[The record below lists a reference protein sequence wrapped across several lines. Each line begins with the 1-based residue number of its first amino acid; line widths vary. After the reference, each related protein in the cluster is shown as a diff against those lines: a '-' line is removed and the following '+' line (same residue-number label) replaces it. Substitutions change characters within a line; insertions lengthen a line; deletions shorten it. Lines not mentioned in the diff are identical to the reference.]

1 MVIRSLVIAT
11 LLAGAASAHATPTS
25 STTVLGGWTLQ
36 SGSVS
41 VVGSLDSAVASGNWE
56 AFSQAWNMHT
66 SLTSKGD
73 AVGSAMLFAPNAT
86 GARAGGGGAGG
97 SGGAG
102 GGADGGAGAGGG
114 GAGGGGA
121 GGGGAVGGGAGGSVG
136 DGGGSVGGG
145 TGGGTEINVPGAGGG
160 LENDLPV
167 RPGDSTDAIAAEV
180 PEPSSIALLLAGLAG
195 AGFVSR
201 RRSK

>member
-1 MVIRSLVIAT
+1 MVIRSLVLAT
-11 LLAGAASAHATPTS
+11 LLAGAASAYAAPTS

-66 SLTSKGD
+66 SLSSKGD
-73 AVGSAMLFAPNAT
+73 AVGSAMLYAPNAT
-86 GARAGGGGAGG
+86 GARAGGG

-102 GGADGGAGAGGG
+102 GGGGDAGAGGS
-114 GAGGGGA
+114 A
-121 GGGGAVGGGAGGSVG
+121 GGGGAVGGGAGGSAG
-136 DGGGSVGGG
+136 AGGGSVGGG
-145 TGGGTEINVPGAGGG
+145 IGGGTEITTPGGG
-160 LENDLPV
+160 VGLDNDLPV
-167 RPGDSTDAIAAEV
+167 GPGNNIDAVDAVDAAEV